1 MFCWCCWSSVDCV
14 FTTIN
19 QLVLAFI
26 EVNCCVGVYA
36 ERFYSGKR
44 PGIKISPKGQSF
56 GRKIHG
62 FLEITGELFICGK
75 CYPVSL
81 GSLRKGLKWK
91 SPQS

>member
-36 ERFYSGKR
+36 GRFYSGKR

-62 FLEITGELFICGK
+62 FLDITGELFISSAKELNTDTCS
-75 CYPVSL
+75 VS
-81 GSLRKGLKWK
+81 
-91 SPQS
+91 Q